1 MGWALMVVRLAD
13 DVCDEG
19 GGVAAVRAV
28 VMAAKMASSVRAS
41 AVVAAREAMAM
52 INAVVGEAA
61 ATAAAVGMTAA
72 AMAVASVRRPQLL
85 LLVQEAHDGACH
97 ACLDASR

>member
-1 MGWALMVVRLAD
+1 
-13 DVCDEG
+13 
-19 GGVAAVRAV
+19 
-28 VMAAKMASSVRAS
+28 MASSARAP
-41 AVVAAREAMAM
+41 AVVAAEAMAM